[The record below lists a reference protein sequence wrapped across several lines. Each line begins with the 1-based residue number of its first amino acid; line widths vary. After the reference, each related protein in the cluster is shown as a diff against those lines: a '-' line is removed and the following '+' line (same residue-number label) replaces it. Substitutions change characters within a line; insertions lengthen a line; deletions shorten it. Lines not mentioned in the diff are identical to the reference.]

1 MNTVSWF
8 VFYFKLPDGKEV
20 DAEIVG
26 KTFKKCLENA
36 QERAAHLKAE
46 IVAWVEL

>member
-8 VFYFKLPDGKEV
+8 VFYFRLPDGREV

-26 KTFKKCLENA
+26 KTFKECLKDA
-36 QERAAHLKAE
+36 QERATHAKAE